1 MNKEFTMYKTFI
13 SILSIFWLFDVMNM
27 PFMQIFDTDY
37 PVNGWVWFAVV
48 LVLIMVSGVIEEQRT
63 IVVAEK
69 RGEKN
74 EMP

>member
-1 MNKEFTMYKTFI
+1 MYKTFI

-37 PVNGWVWFAVV
+37 PVNGWVWFAIV
-48 LVLIMVSGVIEEQRT
+48 LVLILVSGVEGEQRT